1 MSPKTA
7 SNGYQS
13 YSLIRGSG
21 SMISSYEFYKGM
33 SGQELQL
40 DAEGRA
46 DIRDMAF
53 HIHTEYKAGS
63 FSKYIMTF
71 ASLDRIHSS
80 ILYNTEWVVTC
91 WWKGE
96 LKTFS
101 WPIWQG
107 FESARQVRETYKIRV
122 HDKDNPNKY
131 HYLDNAINIE
141 KGGKLKGDNND
152 NVIVGTLGVAEA
164 DNILLD
170 IV

>member
-13 YSLIRGSG
+13 YSLVRGSG

-46 DIRDMAF
+46 NIRDMAF

-80 ILYNTEWVVTC
+80 ILYNTEWVVT
-91 WWKGE
+91 
-96 LKTFS
+96 
-101 WPIWQG
+101 
-107 FESARQVRETYKIRV
+107 Y
-122 HDKDNPNKY
+122 
-131 HYLDNAINIE
+131 
-141 KGGKLKGDNND
+141 
-152 NVIVGTLGVAEA
+152 
-164 DNILLD
+164 
-170 IV
+170 